1 MTCKK
6 LEHGPSGDQAL
17 PERAPWI
24 NFFKYKYKCQDL
36 REAIRTHELNCRLS
50 VKSRLGF
57 FQPFSQLLAAFSLR
71 KW

>member
-24 NFFKYKYKCQDL
+24 NIFKYKYNTNSQGQIVL
-36 REAIRTHELNCRLS
+36 THLLTVLTKHVLS
-50 VKSRLGF
+50 T
-57 FQPFSQLLAAFSLR
+57 QQLLGEQL
-71 KW
+71 